1 MPTQSRLVRRGTTV
15 LVALVLLAGAC
26 SSDAE
31 GGDDDSTPTERPKVD
46 TSIET
51 TAAAFEVSPGVEIA
65 TVTGAEP
72 CHDLTLVDAEDAKL
86 LTLVSDD
93 MGQAHFAYVPDE
105 YLTYDTGAGDTLT
118 AGAGQQ
124 LRPGTYTIR
133 DESAEPVAVSE
144 EFEVTTRDDIPDEA
158 LYDQEIGDGFGYV
171 TMRDGVELSLNVTL
185 PGPAEDGPY
194 PTVVEY
200 SGYDPSNPEQTEPGS
215 MIAGLLGYATV
226 GVNMRGSGCS
236 GGVFDVFN
244 PAQQADG
251 YDAIEAIARQPWV
264 LGNKVGMVGL
274 SYSGI
279 TQLYVASTQP
289 PSLAAITPLSVIEDA
304 WQMAW
309 PSGIYNS
316 GFTEQ
321 WLAERNRESEGDG
334 TDWVSQQIDEGD
346 TTCEENLEIRVQNPD
361 FGEFVRALENRP
373 ADSDSRDLS
382 LLVKDIEVPVYLTG
396 AWQDEQTG
404 PRFGVMLDNFESA
417 EVTRFNL
424 FNGRHPDGYT
434 PLVLTRWYEFLELY
448 VHEQVPRLAQGIRD
462 AAPVFFEEFF
472 GAPGLGFEPD
482 RFADFADDD
491 LEGVLEEYEAEPPV
505 RVLFENGAGS
515 DFPGAP
521 VSRFEATFD
530 AWPPHDA
537 TPRTWY
543 LDEDGALVDE
553 APDGDGSDTFAN
565 DPEAGQDTFFADD
578 SGSYPLLAPT
588 WEFDWQQPDEGDG
601 LSYLTEPFEEDTVV
615 AGAGV
620 ADLWVRADSVDAD
633 VQVTI
638 TAVREDGTEDNVQSG
653 QLRLSH
659 RALAGEVGDDLEA
672 EHLWDEESREPLEPG
687 EWVEAQVAIPSFA
700 QAFRAGTRLR
710 VIISSPGHDRA
721 TWKFDTIGEAGES
734 RDIGRGGAHASS
746 LTLALVDGI
755 EVPAGDPECP
765 SLRGQ
770 ACRPYE
776 PLPNTPA

>member
-1 MPTQSRLVRRGTTV
+1 MPTHSRRVRRGTTV

-26 SSDAE
+26 SSDDAAAE
-31 GGDDDSTPTERPKVD
+31 DRTPDERPKVD
-46 TSIET
+46 TSVET
-51 TAAAFEVSPGVEIA
+51 TAAEFTVSPGVEIA

-72 CHDLTLVDAEDAKL
+72 GHDLTLVDAEDAKL

-93 MGQAHFAYVPDE
+93 MGQAHFAYVPDD
-105 YLTYDTGAGDTLT
+105 YLSYDTGTGGTLT
-118 AGAGQQ
+118 SAAGQQ

-133 DESAEPVAVSE
+133 DESADPVAVSE
-144 EFEVTTRDDIPDEA
+144 EFEVTARDDIPEEA

-171 TMRDGVELSLNVTL
+171 TMRDGVQLSLNVTL

-289 PSLAAITPLSVIEDA
+289 PGLAAITPLSVIEDP

-309 PSGIYNS
+309 PGGIYNS
-316 GFTEQ
+316 GFTDQ

-334 TDWVSQQIDEGD
+334 TDWVSTQIDEGD
-346 TTCEENLEIRVQNPD
+346 PTCEENLEIRVQNPD
-361 FGEFVRALENRP
+361 FGDFVRALENRP

-404 PRFGVMLDNFESA
+404 PRFGLMLDNFTSA

-448 VHEQVPRLAQGIRD
+448 VHEQVPRLAPGIRD
-462 AAPVFFEEFF
+462 AAPVFFEDFF
-472 GAPGLGFEPD
+472 EAPDLGFEPD

-521 VSRFEATFD
+521 VSSFEATFD
-530 AWPPHDA
+530 AWPPPDA
-537 TPRTWY
+537 TPTTWY

-553 APDGDGSDTFAN
+553 APDGDGADTFVN

-578 SGSYPLLAPT
+578 SGSYPLLAAT

-659 RALAGEVGDDLEA
+659 RALEGEVGDDLEV
-672 EHLWDEESREPLEPG
+672 EHLWDAESREPLEPG

-710 VIISSPGHDRA
+710 VVISSPGHDRA
-721 TWKFDTIGEAGES
+721 TWKFDTIGEPGES
-734 RDIGRGGAHASS
+734 RDIGRGGEHASS